1 MEKKAYPV
9 SHIIGFV
16 FSLIMTFAAAGVALK
31 TNLSF
36 KTIMWIIGTLAVL
49 QAGLQLTMFMHVS
62 EGEDSKT
69 NTVNMIYAIFTA
81 ICIVAGTI
89 WVMSFGMHDHM

>member
-1 MEKKAYPV
+1 MEKKAYPI
-9 SHIIGFV
+9 SHVIGFV
-16 FSLIMTFAAAGVALK
+16 LSLVMTFAAAGVALK

-36 KTIMWIIGTLAVL
+36 KAIMWIIGSLAVL
-49 QAGLQLTMFMHVS
+49 QAALQLTMFMHMS

-69 NTVNMIYAIFTA
+69 NIVNIIYAIFTA
-81 ICIVAGTI
+81 IVIVAGTV